1 MDIPSSRLTPLL
13 CIVYALFA
21 MAGIYIAALGYH
33 SKPEPLP
40 LIDETGDKLKQLEQ
54 ARCIMEQAQKHQT
67 GHVILDMFYKGWLL
81 EYDYKSLVKY
91 KQPMYDG
98 DSFEKRLKSY
108 NVTARHISHIYQD
121 AVTALT
127 FLSTGSLVLILFMLF
142 RPCYFSSVLLAGFPV
157 LVVFVCVVFDINY
170 DSLEYCWIPFIVFGG
185 VIFFSQLI
193 FSFRFGRP
201 DHRTVEGLPHLI
213 LYRRG
218 LLILDLGLFLLLG
231 AMLMEGGVNF
241 GPGYSRK
248 VRLGLA
254 LFGEEGIVVIGF
266 IVGIIL
272 VISGLYYLRKKTSDK
287 GLQ

>member
-1 MDIPSSRLTPLL
+1 
-13 CIVYALFA
+13 
-21 MAGIYIAALGYH
+21 
-33 SKPEPLP
+33 
-40 LIDETGDKLKQLEQ
+40 
-54 ARCIMEQAQKHQT
+54 MEQAQKQQT
-67 GHVILDMFYKGWLL
+67 GHVILDLFYKGWLL

-231 AMLMEGGVNF
+231 GRWCHLRPGLFPKSKAGTCLVWRRRDCRHWIYCRNH
-241 GPGYSRK
+241 PGYFRS
-248 VRLGLA
+248 L
-254 LFGEEGIVVIGF
+254 LFT
-266 IVGIIL
+266 
-272 VISGLYYLRKKTSDK
+272 KKNF
-287 GLQ
+287 